1 MALEPI
7 NYTNYS
13 REIEQEYLKVV
24 RGDDP
29 DTTWLVIS
37 PNPKK
42 EYAPE
47 FVGTGFTEF
56 LQTFDDAK
64 VQYGMAR
71 VSPPGSDVEKLILV
85 GWCPDSA
92 PMKTR
97 ASFAANFGT
106 VANQILKG
114 YHIQVTARDE
124 DDLDE
129 GELLQKISNAAG
141 ARYSIQTSSSKP
153 LTGQPKKSTPIPAA
167 ASNPKQQTTVPKPNF
182 SKEANAG
189 DKDAAADDWS
199 EPEVEERDLD
209 ENPLKSNQSSYKPIG
224 KINLQ
229 KLIAEESAREDP
241 RLVSSPVS
249 SGKVAPEADIAH
261 LKRESRL
268 KRDTEINDFLGKR
281 SPINSAT
288 SPRNDD
294 LVIKG
299 FKNEK
304 SPAQLWAE
312 KKAAES
318 APSTESEKI
327 TPVLKV
333 RQQDEEEEHDVK
345 DLKSK
350 FEKLAASPDTSIITP
365 MPSSKKLLTTES
377 EIPSRVKIDTKKF
390 GNPLPGMHAGES
402 NEEVEKGESDDDWD
416 DDEPVAAPILPSRDA
431 FKKEEEKE
439 SYEVPVS
446 RNIAEEEDNDTFDDE
461 KEETSKPTPEI
472 ANETDDLEEEPAPSL
487 PTRKT
492 DAAPSLPTRKEDAAP
507 SLPSRRNFEPEKP
520 AEPTLPSAVAEYDY
534 EAAEDNELTFTENDK
549 ILNIDFVD
557 DDWWLGEL
565 ERTGEKGL
573 FPSNYVSLQN

>member
-7 NYTNYS
+7 NYTTYS
-13 REIEQEYLKVV
+13 REIEEQYLKVV

-29 DTTWLVIS
+29 DTTWLIIS
-37 PNPKK
+37 PNSKK
-42 EYAPE
+42 EYTPE
-47 FVGTGFTEF
+47 FVGSGFSEF
-56 LQTFDDAK
+56 LQTFDDGKA
-64 VQYGMAR
+64 QYGMAR
-71 VSPPGSDVEKLILV
+71 VSPPGSDVEKLILI

-106 VANQILKG
+106 VANQMLKG

-129 GELLQKISNAAG
+129 KDLLQKISNAAG
-141 ARYSIQTSSSKP
+141 ARYSIQTNTEKSKTS
-153 LTGQPKKSTPIPAA
+153 TGKPKMTTPKPAA
-167 ASNPKQQTTVPKPNF
+167 ASKPKQKTMVSTPNF
-182 SKEANAG
+182 SKPTRAG
-189 DKDAAADDWS
+189 DRDAATDDWS

-209 ENPLKSNQSSYKPIG
+209 KTPLKSNQSSYKPIG
-224 KINLQ
+224 KIDLQ
-229 KLIAEESAREDP
+229 KIIAEETAREDP
-241 RLVSSPVS
+241 RLVSAPVS
-249 SGKVAPEADIAH
+249 SSKVAPEADIAH
-261 LKRESRL
+261 LRKESKL

-281 SPINSAT
+281 SPIS
-288 SPRNDD
+288 SQRNDD

-318 APSTESEKI
+318 STSSGSEQVP
-327 TPVLKV
+327 PVLKE
-333 RQQDEEEEHDVK
+333 RQQDQDEEHDVK

-350 FEKLAASPDTSIITP
+350 FEKLAASPDTTIITP
-365 MPSSKKLLTTES
+365 MPAPKKPLTTES
-377 EIPSRVKIDTKKF
+377 EIPSPVKIDPKKF
-390 GNPLPGMHAGES
+390 GNPLPGMHAEIS
-402 NEEVEKGESDDDWD
+402 NEDAEKEESDDDWD
-416 DDEPVAAPILPSRDA
+416 DDEPVAAPTLPSREA
-431 FKKEEEKE
+431 SKAEEKDN
-439 SYEVPVS
+439 YKIPVS
-446 RNIAEEEDNDTFDDE
+446 RKVAQEEENDTFDEE
-461 KEETSKPTPEI
+461 KEEVSEPTPEI
-472 ANETDDLEEEPAPSL
+472 PNETEDLEEEPVPPL
-487 PTRKT
+487 PTRNT
-492 DAAPSLPTRKEDAAP
+492 DAAP

-520 AEPTLPSAVAEYDY
+520 AESALPSAVAEYDY

-573 FPSNYVSLQN
+573 FPSNYVSLQK